1 MLTGKKVLVIGL
13 ARSGKAAVKLLQKL
27 NATITINEGK
37 ELEKIEGYQE
47 YLDAGIEIIAGGHP
61 DELFERDFDFV
72 VKNPGINY
80 HKPFILRLKER
91 GIPVYTEIELAYQVA
106 KKQHYIAVTG
116 TNGKTTT
123 VTLIYEILKA
133 QYEHVHFAGNIGKPL
148 CDVVLENNL
157 LEEENHYIVIE
168 MSNFQLLDI
177 DKFRPEISTV
187 INLTPDHL
195 DYMASLDE
203 YYASKMR
210 IYENCESD
218 DEVFVNNIDDETL
231 QEYLQ
236 RYHVYC
242 CVLTQSLNKPAD
254 CSIIDQAIY
263 FRGEHIIDLKDI
275 KIVGDHNVQNIM
287 IATTICLVAGVSPRV
302 IKDVVSHFKG
312 VEHRIEYVDTVK
324 GVAYYND
331 SKGTNPDA
339 AIKGIKAMNRPTWL
353 IGGGYDKK
361 STYDEWIEAFD
372 GKVKELIL
380 MGVTAPKIADCAKT
394 HGFDKIKFVDSM
406 EEAVS
411 YIAGKAQDGEAV
423 LLSPAC
429 ASWGMF
435 DNYEQRGDMFKEYVN
450 KLD

>member
-1 MLTGKKVLVIGL
+1 M
-13 ARSGKAAVKLLQKL
+13 
-27 NATITINEGK
+27 
-37 ELEKIEGYQE
+37 
-47 YLDAGIEIIAGGHP
+47 
-61 DELFERDFDFV
+61 
-72 VKNPGINY
+72 
-80 HKPFILRLKER
+80 
-91 GIPVYTEIELAYQVA
+91 
-106 KKQHYIAVTG
+106 
-116 TNGKTTT
+116 
-123 VTLIYEILKA
+123 IYEILKA
-133 QYEHVHFAGNIGKPL
+133 QYEHVHFAGNISKPL

-231 QEYLQ
+231 QKYLQ

-312 VEHRIEYVDTVK
+312 VEHRIEFVREYN
-324 GVAYYND
+324 GVRVYND
-331 SKGTNPDA
+331 SKATNTDA
-339 AIKGIKAMNRPTWL
+339 SIIALKAFKQPVIL
-353 IGGGYDKK
+353 
-361 STYDEWIEAFD
+361 
-372 GKVKELIL
+372 L
-380 MGVTAPKIADCAKT
+380 MG
-394 HGFDKIKFVDSM
+394 GFDKGLDLQEMSTYNSCIKKLVTFG
-406 EEAVS
+406 A
-411 YIAGKAQDGEAV
+411 AGKRFKEDMHHQDAYYEKTLKDAV
-423 LLSPAC
+423 NKAFEISEPGDIILLSP
-429 ASWGMF
+429 STSSF
-435 DNYEQRGDMFKEYVN
+435 DEFKGYEERGRIFKQYVN
-450 KLD
+450 EK

>member
-37 ELEKIEGYQE
+37 ELEKIEGYQD

-91 GIPVYTEIELAYQVA
+91 GIPVYTEIELAYQCA

-123 VTLIYEILKA
+123 VTLIYDILKA
-133 QYEHVHFAGNIGKPL
+133 QYKNVHYAGNIGKPL

-177 DKFRPEISTV
+177 EKFKPEISTV

-210 IYENCESD
+210 IYENTD
-218 DEVFVNNIDDETL
+218 QNNYFVENIDDETL
-231 QEYLQ
+231 KEYLQ
-236 RYHVYC
+236 KYPVPC
-242 CVLTQSLNKPAD
+242 QIITQSLNSEAD
-254 CSIIDQAIY
+254 CMIRDNTIFFNDEY
-263 FRGEHIIDLKDI
+263 LLDLDEI
-275 KIVGDHNVQNIM
+275 KIVGRHNVQNVM
-287 IATTICLVAGVSPRV
+287 LAASICKLAGVSNH
-302 IKDVVSHFKG
+302 IIHDVVSSFNG
-312 VEHRIEYVDTVK
+312 VEHRIEFVREYK
-324 GVAYYND
+324 GIKIYND
-331 SKGTNPDA
+331 SKATNTDA
-339 AIKGIKAMNRPTWL
+339 SIIALK
-353 IGGGYDKK
+353 
-361 STYDEWIEAFD
+361 AFD
-372 GKVKELIL
+372 KPVILL
-380 MGVTAPKIADCAKT
+380 MG
-394 HGFDKIKFVDSM
+394 GFDKGLDLKEMSEYNQCISCLITFGAARHRFKKDMHHDNSFEVEDLKAAVDKAF
-406 EEAVS
+406 E
-411 YIAGKAQDGEAV
+411 IAQAGDII
-423 LLSPAC
+423 LLSP
-429 ASWGMF
+429 STSSF
-435 DNYEQRGDMFKEYVN
+435 DEFSGYEQRGRMFKQLVN
-450 KLD
+450 GK

>member
-47 YLDAGIEIIAGGHP
+47 YLDAGIEIVAGGHP
-61 DELFERDFDFV
+61 DELFERNFDFV

-133 QYEHVHFAGNIGKPL
+133 QYKNVHFAGNIGKPL

-177 DKFRPEISTV
+177 EKFKPEISTV

-210 IYENCESD
+210 IYENCKD
-218 DEVFVNNIDDETL
+218 QEVFVNNIDDETL
-231 QEYLQ
+231 QEYVK
-236 RYHVYC
+236 RFPVHC
-242 CVLTQSLNKPAD
+242 KCLTQSLNKEAD
-254 CSIIDQAIY
+254 CQIIDEAIC
-263 FRGEHIIDLKDI
+263 FKGEHVLDLTDI

-287 IATTICLVAGVSPRV
+287 IAICIA
-302 IKDVVSHFKG
+302 KKCDVKNEIINQEIASFIG
-312 VEHRIEYVDTVK
+312 VEHRIEFVK
-324 GVAYYND
+324 EINGIKIYND
-331 SKGTNPDA
+331 SKATNTDA
-339 AIKGIKAMNRPTWL
+339 SIIALKAFKQPVIL
-353 IGGGYDKK
+353 
-361 STYDEWIEAFD
+361 
-372 GKVKELIL
+372 L
-380 MGVTAPKIADCAKT
+380 MG
-394 HGFDKIKFVDSM
+394 GFDKGLDLKEMSTYSNKIKRLVTFG
-406 EEAVS
+406 A
-411 YIAGKAQDGEAV
+411 AGKRFKDEMHVENSICVKNLKEATLEAINNATAGDIV
-423 LLSPAC
+423 LLSP
-429 ASWGMF
+429 STSSF
-435 DNYEQRGDMFKEYVN
+435 DEFSGYEQRGNVFKEIVCS
-450 KLD
+450 LDDINHD

>member
-1 MLTGKKVLVIGL
+1 MVRKISIKTIISILSAKFTLFLTKTILKGGTTFPGRVALKIDKNILSKISKGYKV
-13 ARSGKAAVKLLQKL
+13 
-27 NATITINEGK
+27 
-37 ELEKIEGYQE
+37 
-47 YLDAGIEIIAGGHP
+47 
-61 DELFERDFDFV
+61 
-72 VKNPGINY
+72 
-80 HKPFILRLKER
+80 IL
-91 GIPVYTEIELAYQVA
+91 
-106 KKQHYIAVTG
+106 VTG

-312 VEHRIEYVDTVK
+312 VEHRIEFVREYNGVK
-324 GVAYYND
+324 VYND
-331 SKGTNPDA
+331 SKATNTDA
-339 AIKGIKAMNRPTWL
+339 SIIALKAFKQPVIL
-353 IGGGYDKK
+353 
-361 STYDEWIEAFD
+361 
-372 GKVKELIL
+372 L
-380 MGVTAPKIADCAKT
+380 MG
-394 HGFDKIKFVDSM
+394 GFDKGLDLQEMSTYNSCIKKLVTFG
-406 EEAVS
+406 A
-411 YIAGKAQDGEAV
+411 AGKRFKEDMHHQDAYYEETLKDAINKAFEISEPGDII
-423 LLSPAC
+423 LLSP
-429 ASWGMF
+429 STSSF
-435 DNYEQRGDMFKEYVN
+435 DEFKGYEERGRIFKQYVN
-450 KLD
+450 EK

>member
-203 YYASKMR
+203 YYASKTNIYKNTDQNDYFVVNLDDSVLSEYLKKYPDR
-210 IYENCESD
+210 INVSLADIQNDKEFMAKLQSID
-218 DEVFVNNIDDETL
+218 GLIDDEIARKGK
-231 QEYLQ
+231 EINEKE
-236 RYHVYC
+236 RPNDVY
-242 CVLTQSLNKPAD
+242 
-254 CSIIDQAIY
+254 IIDSRLAWSNVPDSYAI
-263 FRGEHIIDLKDI
+263 RL
-275 KIVGDHNVQNIM
+275 
-287 IATTICLVAGVSPRV
+287 
-302 IKDVVSHFKG
+302 
-312 VEHRIEYVDTVK
+312 TV
-324 GVAYYND
+324 N
-331 SKGTNPDA
+331 
-339 AIKGIKAMNRPTWL
+339 
-353 IGGGYDKK
+353 
-361 STYDEWIEAFD
+361 EA
-372 GKVKELIL
+372 
-380 MGVTAPKIADCAKT
+380 
-394 HGFDKIKFVDSM
+394 
-406 EEAVS
+406 
-411 YIAGKAQDGEAV
+411 IAGKRVFYDTTRGSEDQYETVDEAIQKTRKRKLGEIERYKEKYGIN
-423 LLSPAC
+423 LLDENNYDLVVDTSYTNTQELADIIVSGEEAYRTGKSYPKYWANPTC
-429 ASWGMF
+429 A
-435 DNYEQRGDMFKEYVN
+435 ER
-450 KLD
+450 

>member
-1 MLTGKKVLVIGL
+1 MLTGKRVLVIGL

-37 ELEKIEGYQE
+37 PLEQIDGYQE
-47 YLDAGIEIIAGGHP
+47 YIDAGIEIVAGGHP

-91 GIPVYTEIELAYQVA
+91 KIPVYTEIELAYQVA

-133 QYEHVHFAGNIGKPL
+133 QYKNVHFAGNIGKPL

-177 DKFRPEISTV
+177 EKFKPEISTV

-218 DEVFVNNIDDETL
+218 DEIFVNNIDDETL
-231 QEYLQ
+231 QEYLK
-236 RYHVYC
+236 RYPVYC
-242 CVLTQSLNKPAD
+242 GCLTQSLNKPAD
-254 CSIIDQAIY
+254 CRIIDDAIY

-287 IATTICLVAGVSPRV
+287 IAATICMVAGVDSRIIRKV
-302 IKDVVSHFKG
+302 ISNFKG
-312 VEHRIEYVDTVK
+312 VEHRIEFVREYNGVK
-324 GVAYYND
+324 VYND
-331 SKGTNPDA
+331 SKATNTDA
-339 AIKGIKAMNRPTWL
+339 SIIALKAFKQPVIL
-353 IGGGYDKK
+353 
-361 STYDEWIEAFD
+361 
-372 GKVKELIL
+372 L
-380 MGVTAPKIADCAKT
+380 MG
-394 HGFDKIKFVDSM
+394 GFDKGLDLKEMSTYNSHIKKLVTFGAAGQRFKEDMHHEDSYY
-406 EEAVS
+406 EDTLKDAVN
-411 YIAGKAQDGEAV
+411 KAFEISEPGDII
-423 LLSPAC
+423 LLSP
-429 ASWGMF
+429 STSSF
-435 DNYEQRGDMFKEYVN
+435 DEFKGYEERGRIFKQYVN
-450 KLD
+450 EK